1 MGYLLRMIKA
11 LKLSVSEVHLIR
23 AFTAAEKYRADRV
36 LPFVSGNEKH

>member
-23 AFTAAEKYRADRV
+23 AFTAAKKYRADRV